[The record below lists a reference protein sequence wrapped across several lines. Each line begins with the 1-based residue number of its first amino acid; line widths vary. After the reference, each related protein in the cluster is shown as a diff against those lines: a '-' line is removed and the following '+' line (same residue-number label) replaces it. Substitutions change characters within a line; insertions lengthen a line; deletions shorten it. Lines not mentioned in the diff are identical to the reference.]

1 MVGIEGAT
9 VITVLRHGAVEGRPF
24 VYRGR
29 QDDPLSEA
37 GWRQME
43 SAVGAGLPAI
53 DTVYRGQRSRCA
65 SALTNPACPLR
76 VQARSHGGIASSP
89 ARRCQA
95 FAQHLAERHGVP
107 LHISP
112 AFQEMAFGEWEGLTP
127 DEAARRHPVEHALF
141 RASADTVAAPGGENL
156 IELRRRVRAGW
167 EEWLADASGGN
178 RLLVTHA
185 GVMRA
190 LLIELLGLPASHVY
204 RIALPEAAHFRVSIL
219 AGEAPVLLSLNSA
232 CEPRLP

>member
-1 MVGIEGAT
+1 MVGIEGAS

-29 QDDPLSEA
+29 QDDPLSEL
-37 GWRQME
+37 GWKQME
-43 SAVGAGLPAI
+43 NVVKAGLPAI
-53 DTVYRGQRSRCA
+53 DA
-65 SALTNPACPLR
+65 
-76 VQARSHGGIASSP
+76 IASSP

-127 DEAARRHPVEHALF
+127 DEAAQRHPVEHALF
-141 RASADTVAAPGGENL
+141 RSSAGTVAAPGGESL
-156 IELRRRVRAGW
+156 IELRRRVRTGW
-167 EEWLADASGGN
+167 DKWLADASGGN

-204 RIALPEAAHFRVSIL
+204 RIALPEAAHFRVSVL
-219 AGEAPVLLSLNSA
+219 AGEAPILLSLNSCA
-232 CEPRLP
+232 A

>member
-53 DTVYRGQRSRCA
+53 NGVNRG
-65 SALTNPACPLR
+65 
-76 VQARSHGGIASSP
+76 QARSHGAIASSP

-127 DEAARRHPVEHALF
+127 DEAAQRHPVEHALF
-141 RASADTVAAPGGENL
+141 RSSAGTVAAPGGENL
-156 IELRRRVRAGW
+156 IELRHRVRAGW
-167 EEWLADASGGN
+167 DEWLADASGGN

-190 LLIELLGLPASHVY
+190 LLIELLGLPTSHVY

-219 AGEAPVLLSLNSA
+219 AGEAPILLSLNSCA
-232 CEPRLP
+232 A